1 MEKDKANK
9 MQYENNLKEFKEKL
23 INSKI
28 NLRIFKKVFSYSKKL
43 ENDTKIYHNLKVKNN
58 IDNNIKNKAIQ
69 KIYQ

>member
-1 MEKDKANK
+1 